1 MKVSRLIKLRIAK
14 YVINIGSF
22 VGVGV
27 YGIFSELP
35 ASSPLYELSTKLSV
49 NTNIIVPIVF
59 TAFGLFSVLKDQVND
74 YFNLPKG
81 VNTAVLL
88 FILGFVAWL
97 ISYWMMIATGL
108 YLVLTIIN
116 TFYFNPAITEEVE
129 FKKATRQKQRLEG
142 VK

>member
-49 NTNIIVPIVF
+49 NTNIIVPYCF
-59 TAFGLFSVLKDQVND
+59 YCFWAFFGLKRPSER
-74 YFNLPKG
+74 
-81 VNTAVLL
+81 L
-88 FILGFVAWL
+88 F
-97 ISYWMMIATGL
+97 
-108 YLVLTIIN
+108 
-116 TFYFNPAITEEVE
+116 
-129 FKKATRQKQRLEG
+129 
-142 VK
+142 